1 MNGAR
6 LPLLNIELMCNIS
19 DLGCHLYN
27 WNVMIKEIRNLLECL
42 IQEVGYTSSE
52 AKLKAYTVAVDL
64 LLKNQQLFEYE
75 PEHMVARRLDLN
87 TEENI
92 TFFRKKSL
100 LLIDKITAAA
110 GAGQRCIYRTKGVR
124 VFLFEDGHVL
134 VVTPHSIIDDDG
146 LELHNE
152 EWLGEELPSTIEE
165 VERVVD
171 QLNEPDDDKLRV
183 VSEEMI
189 NILCNINVKYKKSYC
204 LEYVLTPPDVNV
216 ISSFSKSVRELL
228 WEVVFSSDSLWPETD
243 VNLCMDFLLKN
254 EINPLPHQLIGYIT
268 TISKVTDDK
277 AYFENRLTKLE
288 KILCKKIDESVN
300 FENLP
305 DYFNSLHIKPIY
317 QEELDTT
324 EKVKKVVGDILSQ
337 FKDLV
342 ENKGGWKQFWNKDW
356 TPRNEKSAQEIFY
369 MVADSFCKANN
380 IDLSPEA
387 NFGNGPVDF
396 KFSNGYD
403 TKVVVE
409 MKLSTNPK
417 IVHGYEKQLE
427 VYKAAEN
434 TSNGIFLIIDVGQI
448 GGKYEKVLQLKQKF
462 PLSEVW
468 YVNAEY
474 RESASK
480 RIQLSK

>member
-1 MNGAR
+1 MR
-6 LPLLNIELMCNIS
+6 DKRTSKFYILW
-19 DLGCHLYN
+19 N
-27 WNVMIKEIRNLLECL
+27 WNVMINEIRNLLECL
-42 IQEVGYTSSE
+42 IQEVGYSSSE
-52 AKLKAYTVAVDL
+52 AKLKAYTVTIDL

-75 PEHMVARRLDLN
+75 PEHMTARNLDVN
-87 TEENI
+87 TKEKI
-92 TFFRKKSL
+92 TFFNKKSL
-100 LLIDKITAAA
+100 LFIDRLTGAA
-110 GAGQRCIYRTKGVR
+110 GAGKRCVYRSKGVR

-134 VVTPHSIIDDDG
+134 IVTPHSIVDRHG

-152 EWLGEELPSTIEE
+152 AWCREELLTTIDD
-165 VERVVD
+165 VERVVAH
-171 QLNEPDDDKLRV
+171 LNEPDVEKSRI

-189 NILCNINVKYKKSYC
+189 NILCNINAKYKKSYC

-216 ISSFSKSVRELL
+216 MSGFSQSVRELL
-228 WEVVFSSDSLWPETD
+228 WEVVFSRSNSWGEADS
-243 VNLCMDFLLKN
+243 NLCMDFLLKN
-254 EINPLPHQLIGYIT
+254 DINPLPHQLLGYIT
-268 TISKVTDDK
+268 AISRVTDDK
-277 AYFENRLTKLE
+277 EHLEQLLTNLE
-288 KILCKKIDESVN
+288 KKLCKKIDESVS
-300 FENLP
+300 FENIH
-305 DYFNSLHIKPIY
+305 DYFKSLYIKPVY
-317 QEELDTT
+317 MGELDTT
-324 EKVKKVVGDILSQ
+324 DKVKSVVSDILSQ

-342 ENKGGWKQFWNKDW
+342 ENKGLWKQFWNKDW
-356 TPRNEKSAQEIFY
+356 TPKNEKSAQEIFY
-369 MVADSFCKANN
+369 AVADSFCKANN

-403 TKVVVE
+403 AKVVVE

-448 GGKYEKVLQLKQKF
+448 GGKYEKVLQLKQNF

-474 RESASK
+474 KESASR
-480 RIQLSK
+480 RI